1 MAATFGFHAGLL
13 VGIASA
19 PYTRPA
25 FRRFEIILPEHL
37 KEFPNRRITYF
48 RPTDL
53 LPAISPE
60 SATTPEGLT
69 INRPRPELATVKIT
83 RPDQPPQPQ
92 SIESARPDP
101 PPRVVESPNF
111 VRPAAPPAS
120 AAVPAPAAAP
130 SPLPVSPPPRPTR
143 AFVAPPKPAVT
154 QETPTLADLATT
166 PPLPQAEKPVLAVPL
181 GTLAP
186 ETKFAPKPFV
196 APKAKTAEGKASAGA
211 AKQLMELPA
220 PGTGP
225 VTEAVI
231 SINPQGL
238 VPPKLTGNAPAS
250 IEAGVSRGV
259 GAGKQ
264 PGVPVVPGVAI
275 PGNARPAAPPPPVNL
290 PARPLA
296 PPALGPTR
304 ATPDLTTS
312 EVSIGQRPGTRSL
325 PPPVEAF
332 FATRTV
338 YTTSLAIPS
347 DRASGVEWTIWFA
360 EPPGAPPARLMRPP
374 KVAVR
379 MTPAHPAAGPRQYLI
394 TRLSAEGTLKVVSG
408 TSDPVLTQTL
418 ESWQFRPAQR
428 GNLPVEVDLIVEVLP

>member
-13 VGIASA
+13 VGIATA
-19 PYTRPA
+19 PYTRPV

-48 RPTDL
+48 RPADL

-60 SATTPEGLT
+60 SAATPEGLT
-69 INRPRPELATVKIT
+69 INLPRPELSTVKVT
-83 RPDQPPQPQ
+83 RPDRPPQPQ
-92 SIESARPDP
+92 SIESPRPDP

-120 AAVPAPAAAP
+120 AAEPAL
-130 SPLPVSPPPRPTR
+130 LPEPPPTRPVR
-143 AFVAPPKPAVT
+143 AFVAPPKPAAT
-154 QETPTLADLATT
+154 QAPPTLADLATT
-166 PPLPQAEKPVLAVPL
+166 PPVTPVEKPVLAVPL
-181 GTLAP
+181 GTLVP

-196 APKAKTAEGKASAGA
+196 APTAKTAEGKASAGS
-211 AKQLMELPA
+211 AKQFMELPA
-220 PGTGP
+220 PGTGT

-238 VPPKLTGNAPAS
+238 VPPKLSGNAPAS
-250 IEAGVSRGV
+250 IEAGVSRGS

-264 PGVPVVPGVAI
+264 SAVPVVPGVAI
-275 PGNARPAAPPPPVNL
+275 PGNARPAAPPPVNL

-304 ATPDLTTS
+304 VTPDLATS

-325 PPPVEAF
+325 PAPVEAF
-332 FATRTV
+332 FAARTV
-338 YTTSLAIPS
+338 YTTSLAVPS
-347 DRASGVEWTIWFA
+347 DRPGAAEWTIWFA
-360 EPPGAPPARLMRPP
+360 EPPGSPPARLMRPP

-379 MTPAHPAAGPRQYLI
+379 MTPAHVAAGSRQYLI
-394 TRLSAEGTLKVVSG
+394 TRLSAEGTLKVISG
-408 TSDPVLTQTL
+408 SSDPVLTKTL